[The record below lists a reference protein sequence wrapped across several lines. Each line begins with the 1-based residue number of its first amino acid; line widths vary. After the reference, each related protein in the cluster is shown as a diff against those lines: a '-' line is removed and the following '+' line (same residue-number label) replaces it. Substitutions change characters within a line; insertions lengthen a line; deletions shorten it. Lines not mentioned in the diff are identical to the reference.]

1 MLAFQGNNALKLKK
15 LNPPRLEQALRLQR
29 DVYSG
34 YLKQN
39 GEEHLE
45 TLRAANNLAVT
56 LNDLKRFEEVK
67 AFLRKTIPVARRVL
81 GESHGFMMRW
91 TYATA
96 LYRDPNATLR
106 DLRESVATLEDA
118 WRIAR
123 RVLGGAHPHTTAIEA
138 ELRDAR
144 AAPFHD
150 GVDAPRPEDEHRVG
164 ADGYY
169 DVYLARL
176 ALADARERAEEERI
190 ERERRAAVERQAAA
204 EREAA
209 ERQRQAEAAA
219 RQAEADR
226 LRAIADAADAR
237 ERAERLRSSSR
248 SSESTP
254 DDETTSR
261 CVICMAS
268 QSDHLCIPCGHVV
281 FCGSC
286 ARDPRLEPRC
296 PVCRLDVEDV
306 QRVEARPRGAA
317 VAGDRPES
325 AARAAAASDTKYLPY
340 AAATLAAAAAVL
352 VLRKRR
358 IT

>member
-1 MLAFQGNNALKLKK
+1 MEG
-15 LNPPRLEQALRLQR
+15 
-29 DVYSG
+29 
-34 YLKQN
+34 
-39 GEEHLE
+39 
-45 TLRAANNLAVT
+45 
-56 LNDLKRFEEVK
+56 
-67 AFLRKTIPVARRVL
+67 
-81 GESHGFMMRW
+81 
-91 TYATA
+91 
-96 LYRDPNATLR
+96 
-106 DLRESVATLEDA
+106 
-118 WRIAR
+118 
-123 RVLGGAHPHTTAIEA
+123 
-138 ELRDAR
+138 
-144 AAPFHD
+144 
-150 GVDAPRPEDEHRVG
+150 
-164 ADGYY
+164 
-169 DVYLARL
+169 
-176 ALADARERAEEERI
+176 
-190 ERERRAAVERQAAA
+190 QAAA
-204 EREAA
+204 ERRFLERWRAAERQAA

-306 QRVEARPRGAA
+306 QRVARPRGAA

-340 AAATLAAAAAVL
+340 AAAALAAAAAVL